1 MDCESS
7 CFLSPCSVL
16 QSGRRWPRRAGRV
29 RYLQK
34 GDGRGGRWRE
44 EGGGGRGREVE
55 GGGGGKRRENRG
67 RRVGESCAAKKY

>member
-1 MDCESS
+1 M
-7 CFLSPCSVL
+7 L

-44 EGGGGRGREVE
+44 EGGGGGGRWREVE
-55 GGGGGKRRENRG
+55 GGGGRG
-67 RRVGESCAAKKY
+67 RREEEGEQREEGRGKVVQLRNIDG